1 MQFIVLASGRGSRLK
16 RATKNIP
23 KCLVKVNKKSIINYI
38 SPNFKKFDETII
50 LTGYKSKLINDKFPL
65 INKVKNKNFATTN
78 MVYSLFCARKLVKQ
92 DIIISYSDI
101 IYCETIINK
110 MIKLNYTHVPLNN
123 MWLSFW
129 RKRMRESEINN
140 DAENLIVRNNKVSMI
155 GEKIGKKRPKL
166 QFMGLLKLKYEDY
179 FKLYSFYIK
188 LKNKNIDMTSFLNL
202 AIKNKIINLFYFT
215 TSRYWYEIDSLT
227 DQKITNKLVKINK
240 S

>member
-1 MQFIVLASGRGSRLK
+1 
-16 RATKNIP
+16 
-23 KCLVKVNKKSIINYI
+23 
-38 SPNFKKFDETII
+38 
-50 LTGYKSKLINDKFPL
+50 
-65 INKVKNKNFATTN
+65 

>member
-166 QFMGLLKLKYEDY
+166 QFMGLLKLKYR
-179 FKLYSFYIK
+179 I
-188 LKNKNIDMTSFLNL
+188 ILN
-202 AIKNKIINLFYFT
+202 FT
-215 TSRYWYEIDSLT
+215 VFI
-227 DQKITNKLVKINK
+227 
-240 S
+240 

>member
-1 MQFIVLASGRGSRLK
+1 MLK
-16 RATKNIP
+16 
-23 KCLVKVNKKSIINYI
+23 
-38 SPNFKKFDETII
+38 I
-50 LTGYKSKLINDKFPL
+50 L
-65 INKVKNKNFATTN
+65 
-78 MVYSLFCARKLVKQ
+78 
-92 DIIISYSDI
+92 
-101 IYCETIINK
+101 
-110 MIKLNYTHVPLNN
+110 
-123 MWLSFW
+123 
-129 RKRMRESEINN
+129 
-140 DAENLIVRNNKVSMI
+140 VRNNKVSMI

>member
-78 MVYSLFCARKLVKQ
+78 MFYSLFCARKLVKQ